1 MDILAMLARGA
12 LAGLGVAMPLGAI
25 GVLLLGEGISRGFR
39 RGAPAAVAV
48 GVIDTLYSAAA
59 VLFGAVAA
67 PVIGGWGSWPAVIGG
82 GVLVGIATLGLWR
95 LAARPAADGPAPEPA
110 GSGWQRFVL
119 FLGLTAVN
127 PATLVYFA
135 AITVGLTGRLGT
147 TATASAFVIGVGLA
161 SVSWQLVVVGTG
173 AILRHRITER
183 ARRLSV
189 LAGNLVVAGL
199 GVAMLVGAL
208 R

>member
-1 MDILAMLARGA
+1 MDSFAILARGM

-39 RGAPAAVAV
+39 RGAPGAVAV
-48 GVIDTLYSAAA
+48 GVVDTAYSALAI
-59 VLFGAVAA
+59 VFGAVAA
-67 PVIGGWGSWPAVIGG
+67 PVIRGWGSWPAALGGLVLIVIAG
-82 GVLVGIATLGLWR
+82 LGLWKSSR
-95 LAARPAADGPAPEPA
+95 APDAAAPAPS

-135 AITVGLTGRLGT
+135 AITVGLSGLLDTP
-147 TATASAFVIGVGLA
+147 AAAVAFVAGVGLA
-161 SVSWQLVVVGTG
+161 SVTWQLVVVGIG
-173 AILRHRITER
+173 AALRHRITER
-183 ARRLSV
+183 TRRVSV

-199 GVAMLVGAL
+199 GVAMLVGAA